1 MKKQL
6 LSFIL
11 FLFAAIPLMAQDP
24 CTSFAGGPYGDQAI
38 DLAGCDGESLSAP
51 YAAWLNEIYFSE
63 VVAGGNYTFSICD
76 GYSATAWG
84 APAVI
89 TVILNGDPSDEANVV
104 GGTVLA
110 TVEGCE
116 ATFTATEAGTA
127 FFVIS
132 TANDCGGTVQ
142 QTDNGVPTI
151 TTNSGVPC
159 VVVECA
165 DASAGT
171 ASGTADICF
180 GQTTDLMV
188 TDAVIPNA
196 STNTN
201 GFVWVVSLEDISGS
215 TSPNTET
222 SFAGNFPI
230 LATPPAQALTFLN
243 DGTQLPEG
251 TYYFTPIV
259 FDNATGGPAFADL
272 VFDPACT
279 FTGTSVAVTFYAEND
294 PACDTGCPQVTVA
307 ASECEDGMFYANIS
321 TISMSG
327 FTTFHV
333 MDDQGNMTN
342 ITATGLTQLG
352 PYADGTTVNIAIAS
366 GDANCETTVTITG
379 VCPPACDI
387 IVGGGFENGPE
398 TDWTEYEDPD
408 QATFTIVTS
417 ADAAGVSSHSG
428 TFLAWLG
435 GYNDVVSNNLE
446 QEVAFPN
453 GGNGELRFY
462 GWLAACSVPEDYF
475 KVFVDDTEVFS
486 LMGDSPDCG
495 SDTYQEYTVDVSAYC
510 DGGTHT
516 LKFVVQE
523 NGGGANPTNFFLDD
537 ISLNACGIQCAA
549 EAGTLGAP
557 VVNGNT
563 ITASSNGYNTA
574 SGYTQVYVLTGSASP
589 FNNPVISTTGV
600 FTGLS
605 NSTYIVTAL
614 NLATSDLATIQ
625 GATSLNEISTL
636 ISQGFI
642 CGDLSASS
650 NTLSV
655 IVGIQPNSNPNFQI
669 TNIAPIP
676 VQAQANI
683 NFTNERNQTLQLTV
697 MDITGRIIENRS
709 IVAVQGKNNFVLS
722 TTNYTNGMYFV
733 AIQDMN
739 SIATAKFI
747 KN

>member
-6 LSFIL
+6 LSFFL
-11 FLFAAIPLMAQDP
+11 LLFAAIPLMAQDP
-24 CTSFAGGPYGDQAI
+24 CTSYAGGPYTDQGI
-38 DLAGCDGESLSAP
+38 DLAGCDGESVSAP
-51 YAAWLNEIYFSE
+51 YAAWLNEVYFSE

-89 TVILNGDPSDEANVV
+89 TVILNGEPASGTVT

-116 ATFTATEAGTA
+116 VSFDVAEAGVA

-180 GQTTDLMV
+180 GQLTDMV
-188 TDAVIPNA
+188 VENVVIPNA
-196 STNTN
+196 SANTS

-215 TSPNTET
+215 ASPNTET

-230 LATPPAQALTFLN
+230 LATPPAQALGFVN
-243 DGTQLPEG
+243 DGTQLPAG
-251 TYYFTPIV
+251 TYYFTPVV

-272 VFDPACT
+272 ALDPDCT

-307 ASECEDGMFYANIS
+307 VSDCEDGMFYANIS
-321 TISMSG
+321 TISMSNL
-327 FTTFHV
+327 TTFHV

-342 ITATGLTQLG
+342 ITSTGLTQLG

-366 GDANCETTVTITG
+366 GDANCETTVTVTG

-387 IVGGGFENGPE
+387 IIGGGFENGPE
-398 TDWTEYEDPD
+398 TDWVEYEDPD
-408 QATFTIVTS
+408 QANFTIVTS
-417 ADAAGVSSHSG
+417 ADGAGVAAHSG
-428 TFLAWLG
+428 DFLAWLG
-435 GYNDVVSNNLE
+435 GYNDAVSNNLE
-446 QEVAFPN
+446 QEVDFPS
-453 GGNGELRFY
+453 GGSGELRFY
-462 GWLAACSVPEDYF
+462 GWLAACGVPEDYF

-523 NGGGANPTNFFLDD
+523 NGGGDNPTNFFLDD
-537 ISLNACGIQCAA
+537 VSLNACGTQCAA

-563 ITASSNGYNTA
+563 ITASSNGYNTV
-574 SGYTQVYVLTGSASP
+574 SGYTQVYVLTGSTSP

-614 NLATSDLATIQ
+614 NIATGDLATIQ

-669 TNIAPIP
+669 NNIVPMP

-683 NFTNERNQTLQLTV
+683 NFTNERNQTVQLTV

-709 IVAVQGKNNFVLS
+709 VMAVQGKNNFVLS
-722 TTNYTNGMYFV
+722 TANYTNGMYFV

-747 KN
+747 KD